1 MNSKNMN
8 INFEEEYKDLLFEYE
23 NMKQKYNEREKEIQ
37 DLYDNLNMVSS
48 KEDMINIE
56 NKDNKQKINEYLK

>member
-1 MNSKNMN
+1 
-8 INFEEEYKDLLFEYE
+8 
-23 NMKQKYNEREKEIQ
+23 MKQKYNEREKEIQ